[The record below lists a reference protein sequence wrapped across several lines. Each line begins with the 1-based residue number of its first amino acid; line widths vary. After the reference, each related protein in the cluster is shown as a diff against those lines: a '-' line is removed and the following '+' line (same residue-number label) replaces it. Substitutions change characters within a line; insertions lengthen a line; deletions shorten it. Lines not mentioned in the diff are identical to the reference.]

1 MTMILHNSHTSENT
15 NKQTD
20 NLNL

>member
-1 MTMILHNSHTSENT
+1 MILHNSHTSENT